1 MGAAENVLKQWSIF
15 VDGRG
20 FAGNCE
26 EFNAPKLDVKTEDFE
41 GGGMDAAIEV
51 EMGMEKLMCD
61 FTLTKFDPKVIALW
75 GIGVTRYVPIV
86 ARGSVQGLTGDPLP
100 VIHTCR
106 GIVKGL
112 EPGGWGGK
120 GKGTLKFTMNLRYYK
135 LEVAGT
141 VTHEIDIPNF
151 VRIVDGVD
159 ILAKHRANLG
169 LQ

>member
-100 VIHTCR
+100 VIH
-106 GIVKGL
+106 
-112 EPGGWGGK
+112 K